1 MKRDEVQIQSPCTA
15 SWAAMEGD
23 DARRYCG
30 RCDKHVHDL
39 SAMTEREA
47 RAVVAQPNVCVRYTV
62 DPRTRSL
69 RHRSARRFVLR
80 AAAAATLSA
89 GLSLPAVADIPAE
102 GGEVGLLASA
112 WEALT
117 RWADD
122 PSDAAEAPAGV
133 EVEAETEAE
142 PETETAADPS
152 EFVLMGEP
160 MPPPVMGRLPAPAA
174 DPGPADGSKPAPA
187 PAPAPTAGE

>member
-39 SAMTEREA
+39 SAMTERAA

-133 EVEAETEAE
+133 EVEAETE
-142 PETETAADPS
+142 PETAADPS
-152 EFVLMGEP
+152 EPVLMGEP
-160 MPPPVMGRLPAPAA
+160 MPPPVMGRLPASAA
-174 DPGPADGSKPAPA
+174 DPGPADGSQPAPA

>member
-1 MKRDEVQIQSPCTA
+1 MKRAEVQIQSPCTA

-39 SAMTEREA
+39 SAMTERAA
-47 RAVVAQPNVCVRYTV
+47 RAVVAQPNVCVRHG
-62 DPRTRSL
+62 RSPP
-69 RHRSARRFVLR
+69 VPPPPQR
-80 AAAAATLSA
+80 AASCCGRRPRPRSA

-102 GGEVGLLASA
+102 GGEVGLASA

-133 EVEAETEAE
+133 EVEVEAETEAE
-142 PETETAADPS
+142 IEAETAADPS

-174 DPGPADGSKPAPA
+174 DPGPADGSQSVVS
-187 PAPAPTAGE
+187 APAPTAGE